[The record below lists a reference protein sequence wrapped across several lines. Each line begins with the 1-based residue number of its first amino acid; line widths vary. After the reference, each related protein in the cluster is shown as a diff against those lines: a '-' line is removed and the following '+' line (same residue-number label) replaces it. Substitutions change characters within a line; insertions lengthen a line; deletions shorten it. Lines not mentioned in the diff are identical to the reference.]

1 MANSSGSLNMADIM
15 KNCTLSGPNYA
26 EWKRRVD
33 LYMGFYD
40 YSHCIKSECPP
51 KPNEESEL
59 DSMQKNGVCRLV
71 ERQQGMK
78 IVGCKMDF

>member
-1 MANSSGSLNMADIM
+1 M

-26 EWKRRVD
+26 EWTRRVY

-51 KPNEESEL
+51 KPNEEF
-59 DSMQKNGVCRLV
+59 V
-71 ERQQGMK
+71 ESDK
-78 IVGCKMDF
+78 LSYNKWI